1 MRRFLPVMLLLALLA
16 ACAAPPPPPPAP
28 PPERATFSETG
39 IASWYGP
46 HHQGR
51 LTANGERF
59 DQRDFTAANRN
70 LPFDT
75 VLRVTNLDNGRSV
88 KVRVNDRGPY
98 VKGRILDL
106 SAAAATALGMRKDG
120 IAHVRLEIFASDQPR
135 SRTAGAPA
143 VPR

>member
-1 MRRFLPVMLLLALLA
+1 MPNFAPGLVLRRFLPPLLLLALLA
-16 ACAAPPPPPPAP
+16 ACAVSPPPPPAP

-59 DQRDFTAANRN
+59 DQRELTAANRN

-75 VLRVTNLDNGRSV
+75 VLRVTAWSRSA
-88 KVRVNDRGPY
+88 
-98 VKGRILDL
+98 
-106 SAAAATALGMRKDG
+106 ST
-120 IAHVRLEIFASDQPR
+120 IAVL
-135 SRTAGAPA
+135 T
-143 VPR
+143 